1 MSGADPTTPC
11 GVRPDPVP
19 GRTET
24 GFVTDLMADMRG
36 KVASYLARTGMPEED
51 FGKLALGRP
60 DFVERLG
67 VQRSMT
73 LNTADR
79 LLRFMGEAPIGP
91 AFRRE
96 VEAFLDVTG
105 LRPARFGID
114 TAGVPDFVDIIRT
127 RGTVRLRRVD
137 LVRAHMRRI
146 ADSSQRTVIAGM
158 LQDGGQSS
166 SVVAARPV
174 PQRGSESGEASGAS
188 AADTDTGGPP
198 RDRRREFLDTGEAAA
213 LLGISGWTLSKYR
226 RGGAGPAY
234 HRYGRKIVYA
244 YTDLLSWALA
254 KRQTTGESD

>member
-1 MSGADPTTPC
+1 M
-11 GVRPDPVP
+11 
-19 GRTET
+19 
-24 GFVTDLMADMRG
+24 TDLMADMRG
-36 KVASYLARTGMPEED
+36 KVATYLARTGMPEED

-67 VQRSMT
+67 EQRSMT

-96 VEAFLDVTG
+96 VEAFLEVTG
-105 LRPARFGID
+105 IRPARFGID
-114 TAGVPDFVDIIRT
+114 AAGVPDFVDIVRT

-158 LQDGGQSS
+158 LEDRGECSS
-166 SVVAARPV
+166 AVAASPA
-174 PQRGSESGEASGAS
+174 PQRGSESGGAS
-188 AADTDTGGPP
+188 RTSGADTDTDGPS
-198 RDRRREFLDTGEAAA
+198 RDRRREFLDTSEAAA
-213 LLGISGWTLSKYR
+213 LLGLSGWTLSKYR
-226 RGGAGPAY
+226 KGGAGPAY
-234 HRYGRKIVYA
+234 HRYGRKILYA